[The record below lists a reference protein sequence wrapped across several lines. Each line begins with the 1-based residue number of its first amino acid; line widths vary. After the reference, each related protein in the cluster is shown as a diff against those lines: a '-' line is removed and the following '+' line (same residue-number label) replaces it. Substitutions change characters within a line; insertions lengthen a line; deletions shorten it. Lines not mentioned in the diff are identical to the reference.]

1 MKILIS
7 VDIEG
12 VAGVSHSEQVRSGNP
27 EYEQAR
33 RWMTAEANAAIDGAF
48 AGGATEV
55 LVNDSHGSFR
65 NLILQD
71 IDARAHIITG
81 KPRYLSMMSGVEQ
94 QCQAVFMVGYHA
106 KSQEA
111 GVLAHT
117 INSFAFRHIR
127 INGQALGEAGLYGA
141 LAGEYHTPVALIT
154 GDDQFIAET
163 APLFDQVKTAQTKV
177 THGFASCTSLSP
189 QAACELIRQ
198 AAHDAIAV
206 IPQLRPFIIAAPI
219 VCEVETQ
226 TPGQADLF
234 AQWPTVE
241 RVSPSTLRFS
251 ATTMYEVIRMLNCFS
266 AMSFMLR

>member
-12 VAGVSHSEQVRSGNP
+12 VAGVSHSEQVRSDNP

-177 THGFASCTSLSP
+177 AHGFASCTSLSP
-189 QAACELIRQ
+189 KAACERIRQ
-198 AAHDAIAV
+198 AAYEAMAI
-206 IPQLRPFIIAAPI
+206 IPKLRPVVIAAPI
-219 VCEVETQ
+219 VCEIETQ

-241 RVSPSTLRFS
+241 RVSSTTLRVRAAS
-251 ATTMYEVIRMLNCFS
+251 MYETIRILNCFS

>member
-111 GVLAHT
+111 G
-117 INSFAFRHIR
+117 
-127 INGQALGEAGLYGA
+127 
-141 LAGEYHTPVALIT
+141 EYHA
-154 GDDQFIAET
+154 
-163 APLFDQVKTAQTKV
+163 
-177 THGFASCTSLSP
+177 
-189 QAACELIRQ
+189 
-198 AAHDAIAV
+198 
-206 IPQLRPFIIAAPI
+206 
-219 VCEVETQ
+219 
-226 TPGQADLF
+226 PGQADLF

-241 RVSPSTLRFS
+241 RVSSTTLRVRAAS
-251 ATTMYEVIRMLNCFS
+251 MYETIRILNCFS